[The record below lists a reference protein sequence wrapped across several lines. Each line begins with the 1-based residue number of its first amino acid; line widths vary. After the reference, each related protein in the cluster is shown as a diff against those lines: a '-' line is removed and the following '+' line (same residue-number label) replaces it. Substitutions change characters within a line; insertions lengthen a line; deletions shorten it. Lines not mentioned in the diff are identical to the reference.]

1 MEDRE
6 REGVRG
12 GEKERE
18 RERGNKRERWGSE
31 KTSQTSNRGSWN
43 HKTVSGCVVNQY
55 DFVA

>member
-12 GEKERE
+12 GE

-55 DFVA
+55 DFVAQ